1 MALRELTVYMLIYG
15 STLYL
20 PIVQASYLVT

>member
-1 MALRELTVYMLIYG
+1 MALRELTVYMLIYN

>member
-1 MALRELTVYMLIYG
+1 MALRELTVYMLIYS